1 LLGGNR
7 RCPVKMKP
15 IKSSEKK
22 KIIKQLNEQYGI
34 TELPYLLL
42 QFGKEKIRIYSGN
55 LSKEELITLDKKLK
69 IENIGLYAMK
79 TEREQIRLTLDGIQ
93 ILKNQITKNILKVN
107 DKQTQEWFRGKELE
121 IESDNNFKILKNQQD
136 FIGCGKSTGER
147 IINFLPKERR
157 IKD

>member
-1 LLGGNR
+1 
-7 RCPVKMKP
+7 MKP